1 MTRSEPNTRKR
12 TDPRPAYT
20 GLDTDTGGASHV
32 YRTADETIHTVQDG
46 KRIEEFVLGLRT
58 VDDYVTFVRDNVEG
72 LDGET
77 RRYIADAED
86 PFAALADEVAR
97 GVAV

>member
-20 GLDTDTGGASHV
+20 QLDKDTGGASHV
-32 YRTADETIHTVQDG
+32 YRTADETIHAVQDG
-46 KRIEEFVLGLRT
+46 KRTEEFVLGLRT
-58 VDDYVTFVRDNVEG
+58 IDDYVTFVRDNVEG